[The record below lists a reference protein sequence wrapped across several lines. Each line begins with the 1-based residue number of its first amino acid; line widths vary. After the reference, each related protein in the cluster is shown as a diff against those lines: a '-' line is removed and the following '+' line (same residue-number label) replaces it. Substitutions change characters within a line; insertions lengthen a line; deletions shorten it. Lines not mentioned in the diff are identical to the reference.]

1 MNSSQALSLFMNP
14 FWAWSELA
22 WKTSEMAIASAPV
35 IGHRTSRFALAGS
48 VSSVRDQ
55 RDFALMGQ
63 EKVEAVL
70 ESAQAVGVRL
80 LMLNQEFA
88 ALAFKQML
96 STSVALMSIATSRTA
111 AESVERQSRLVRD
124 SMTSSVVAASKL
136 SGSAAQLARRA
147 LSPVHTR
154 VRGNARRLGRR

>member
-1 MNSSQALSLFMNP
+1 M
-14 FWAWSELA
+14 
-22 WKTSEMAIASAPV
+22 
-35 IGHRTSRFALAGS
+35 
-48 VSSVRDQ
+48 RDQ

-88 ALAFKQML
+88 ALAFIQML